1 MQESNTKKVVVDNNP
16 TFHLMFQQCYKNV
29 VFDNH
34 RGGFIK
40 AFRSKKSFCEM
51 LKTRTRRPH
60 HKKALLGRLTLN
72 RFPSAKPDSFLWCC
86 LDKTGKAV
94 QIAVVLDE
102 GKIVA
107 YAISAFRKPKK

>member
-1 MQESNTKKVVVDNNP
+1 MLSLTTIEVDLLKLLEAKNLFVRCLKRGQDGLIIKKHCWADYP
-16 TFHLMFQQCYKNV
+16 ERGFHRDEV
-29 VFDNH
+29 
-34 RGGFIK
+34 R
-40 AFRSKKSFCEM
+40 
-51 LKTRTRRPH
+51 
-60 HKKALLGRLTLN
+60 LLLEGKGRLTLN